1 MLRKYFFIL
10 LAMFGVN
17 TVFAQSG
24 TIQGKL
30 TDAKTGEPIAF
41 GNVSIM
47 QGEKI
52 ITGGMS
58 DFDGNYVIKPVP
70 AGKHNVRASYVG
82 YKDVQYNAVV
92 VSPGKIT
99 FQDFKLSTTTEV
111 LKTVTIKEYK
121 KPLISKDN
129 TTSGETKTSEDIEKM
144 AGRSA
149 ESVASQV
156 GGVYSENGEV
166 GSIRGARSEAT
177 TYYIDGVKVRG
188 SSSIPKGAIDQISV
202 MTGGLGAEYGDATGG
217 IISITTKGPSKD
229 THGNVEFTTS
239 QFLDPYAY
247 SLGEFTLTGPLLS
260 KKIKDENDPSKINK
274 EPIVGFFFSA
284 DVNYVKDDDP
294 SAIGN
299 WKVKDDSLNYALEHP
314 YRQSESGFISILNS
328 EYYKS
333 DAFEKVKA
341 KQNIANK
348 GLNVAG
354 KLDFSPTKNIN
365 LTFGG
370 SMRYVNRRLYQVS
383 IYYPTSNF
391 ALFNSA
397 NNPQEIYNTWRTYGR
412 FMQKFTAATPEEEEK
427 QLVKHAYYQL
437 QFDYSQTNYII
448 QDPEHKDNFF
458 DYGYV
463 GKFDTYKI
471 NSYSLTDTVSGYTN
485 RDVWVHDGFRDTL
498 YTFEPSEV
506 NSDLASYTSSFYSLF
521 PLHSGIYQNK
531 EIVQFA
537 GGLLNGDIPPAVY
550 GLFASPGTQYN
561 GYENYDG
568 KQYRITG
575 RGSGDIKKHEISIGF
590 EFEQRN
596 DSYYRV
602 APVGLWTLARNL
614 TNFQIS
620 ELNTAN
626 PHPVYVDG
634 VFQDTINYDRL
645 YNPAVHSEFDQRLR
659 EHLGMQKEGLNW
671 IDLDS
676 YDPSDLSINY
686 FSATELLNNGKSFV
700 TYYGFDHHGKK
711 LTRKP
716 SFEDFFNA
724 VDDYEQKTHPIAPF
738 EPNYSAAYIQDK
750 FAFKDLI
757 FNIGLRVDRYDAN
770 QKVLKDAYL
779 FYDAYTVGDLKA
791 ANPSWFN
798 GIDIPSNIGDDYIVY
813 VDNMDNPK
821 NIKGFREGTKAGDV
835 NWYKA
840 DGSFTDDP
848 TLIYSTSGITPLLVN
863 PNEEMNSSAF
873 KDYDPQITP
882 MPRVSF
888 SFPISD
894 VALFFAHYD
903 ILSKRPASTGRL
915 NMIQYYYITTQ
926 GTDPINN
933 PNLKPERTTDYELGF
948 QQKLSNTSA
957 LKLSA
962 FYREMKDMAQV
973 QYVNGAYPADYI
985 TYTNIDFGTVKG
997 MTVTYDLRR
1006 TGNVKLNASYTL
1018 QFANGTG
1025 SNIQTS
1031 LSLVAAGLP
1040 NIRTT
1045 LPLDF
1050 DQRHAFTANVDYR
1063 FPGGNAYNGPVVF
1076 HKNIFANAGANFTFR
1091 YGTGSP
1097 YSRRDVVTNN
1107 LVGQLNGS
1115 RKPARTTIDMRIDKS
1130 FELKYGKGEGKDK
1143 KSLDINVY
1151 LTVENLLNTKN
1162 VINVYSTTGNPD
1174 DDGKLTS
1181 AQNQA
1186 NINAQN
1192 DPDSYRNYYTMY
1204 LALPWF
1210 YSLPRR
1216 TRVGIILSF

>member
-10 LAMFGVN
+10 LAVLSASII
-17 TVFAQSG
+17 FAQSSG
-24 TIQGKL
+24 TIQGKVI
-30 TDAKTGEPIAF
+30 DAKTGEPIAF
-41 GNVSIM
+41 GNVSIID
-47 QGEKI
+47 GGKI
-52 ITGGMS
+52 ITGGMT
-58 DFDGNYVIKPVP
+58 DFDGNFVIKPVP
-70 AGKHNVRASYVG
+70 AGKHNLRASYVG
-82 YKDVQYNAVV
+82 YKDVQYNNVV

-99 FQDFKLSTTTEV
+99 FQNFKLSPTTEV

-129 TTSGETKTSEDIEKM
+129 TTSGETRTSEDIEKM

-149 ESVASQV
+149 AAVATTV
-156 GGVYSENGEV
+156 GGVYSENGEI
-166 GSIRGARSEAT
+166 GSIRGARSEGT

-188 SSSIPKGAIDQISV
+188 SSAIPKGAIDQITV
-202 MTGGLGAEYGDATGG
+202 MTGGLSAEYGDATGG
-217 IISITTKGPSKD
+217 IISITTKGPSKE
-229 THGNVEFTTS
+229 THGNIEFTS
-239 QFLDPYAY
+239 SKFLDPYDY
-247 SLGEFTLTGPLLS
+247 NLGEITMTGPLVS
-260 KKIKDENDPSKINK
+260 KKIKDENDPSKIKK
-274 EPIVGFFFSA
+274 EPIIGYFISA
-284 DVNYVKDDDP
+284 DLSYVKDDNP

-299 WKVKDDSLNYALEHP
+299 WKVKDDSLNYVLENP
-314 YRQSESGFISILNS
+314 YRTSESGFVSILNS
-328 EYYKS
+328 EYFRE

-341 KQNIANK
+341 KENIANK
-348 GLNVAG
+348 GFNLAG
-354 KLDFSPTKNIN
+354 KLDFSPSKNIN

-370 SMRYVNRRLYQVS
+370 SMRYFNRNLYS
-383 IYYPTSNF
+383 YTG

-397 NNPQEIYNTWRTYGR
+397 NNPQEIYNTWRAYGR
-412 FMQKFTAATPEEEEK
+412 FMQKFTAVTPEDEEK

-437 QFDYSQTNYII
+437 QFDYSQTNYTI
-448 QDPEHKDNFF
+448 QDPDHKNNLFN
-458 DYGYV
+458 YGYV
-463 GKFDTYKI
+463 GKFNTYKI
-471 NSYSLTDTVSGYTN
+471 NSYGATDTVSGYTN
-485 RDVWVHDGFRDTL
+485 RTVWVHNGFRDTL
-498 YTFEPSEV
+498 YTFEPSEI
-506 NSDLASYTSSFYSLF
+506 NSDLASYTSAFYSLF
-521 PLHSGIYQNK
+521 PLNSGIYQNK
-531 EIVQFA
+531 EIVQFG
-537 GGLLNGDIPPAVY
+537 GGLLNGDVPPAIY
-550 GLFASPGTQYN
+550 GLFSSPGTQYN
-561 GYENYDG
+561 GYSKYDG
-568 KQYRITG
+568 RQYRITG

-590 EFEQRN
+590 EFEQRQ
-596 DSYYRV
+596 DSYYGV

-614 TNFQIS
+614 VNFQIS
-620 ELNTAN
+620 ELNTEN

-645 YNPAVHSEFDQRLR
+645 YNSAVHSEFDQKLR
-659 EHLGMQKEGLNW
+659 EHLGMPKDGLNW
-671 IDLDS
+671 IDFDS
-676 YDPSDLSINY
+676 YDPSDLSIDY
-686 FSATELLNNGKSFV
+686 FSATELLNNGNSYV
-700 TYYGFDHHGKK
+700 TYYGYDAHGNKQ
-711 LTRKP
+711 TSKP

-724 VDDYEQKTHPIAPF
+724 VDDYGQKSHPIAPF

-750 FAFKDLI
+750 FSFKDLI

-779 FYDAYTVGDLKA
+779 FYEAYTVGDLRQM
-791 ANPSWFN
+791 NSSLLQ
-798 GIDIPSNIGDDYIVY
+798 DIPSNIEDDYIVY
-813 VDNMDNPK
+813 VNDMENPSK
-821 NIKGFREGTKAGDV
+821 INGFREGTKAGDV
-835 NWYKA
+835 TWYKA
-840 DGSFTDDP
+840 DGSVTDDP
-848 TLIYSTSGITPLLVN
+848 TLLNSTSGITPYLVN
-863 PNEEMNSSAF
+863 PDEQMNSSAF
-873 KDYDPQITP
+873 KDYEPQITP
-882 MPRVSF
+882 MPRISF

-926 GTDPINN
+926 GTNPINN

-997 MTVTYDLRR
+997 MTVQYDLRR
-1006 TGNVKLNASYTL
+1006 TGNVRLTANYTL

-1025 SNIQTS
+1025 SNIETA

-1050 DQRHAFTANVDYR
+1050 DQRHAFTANIDYR
-1063 FPGGNAYNGPVVF
+1063 FPGGKAYNGPVWF
-1076 HKNIFANAGANFTFR
+1076 HKDIFANAGANFILR

-1107 LVGQLNGS
+1107 LIGQLNGS
-1115 RKPARTTIDMRIDKS
+1115 RKPSRTTIDMRVDKS
-1130 FELKYGKGEGKDK
+1130 FQVKYGKGEGKDK
-1143 KSLDINVY
+1143 KSLNINIY

-1162 VINVYSTTGNPD
+1162 IINVYSTTGNPD
-1174 DDGKLTS
+1174 DDGKLAS

-1192 DPDSYRNYYTMY
+1192 DPDSYRNYYAMY
-1204 LALPWF
+1204 LAVPWN

-1216 TRVGIILSF
+1216 ARVGVIIGF